1 MVRGVK
7 NDKKIKSILSV
18 LVLILCVGC
27 VGVVLAS
34 TNYNA
39 KYYRVEIEKSDEET
53 AEEASK
59 VFIKKSDVATIK
71 KPNEKAKIALE
82 KWRFLKFGE
91 HGGLAI
97 ISMDCLVLGL
107 GLFGVG
113 KLIYQWNQGCS
124 FEVEE
129 SLPAESEV
137 GKLKLGFQKYK
148 EEKRK

>member
-1 MVRGVK
+1 MPKRLK
-7 NDKKIKSILSV
+7 AYLSV

-27 VGVVLAS
+27 IGVVLAS

-39 KYYRVEIEKSDEET
+39 KYYRVEIEKSDEEDS
-53 AEEASK
+53 EEDSK

-91 HGGLAI
+91 YGGLAI
-97 ISMDCLVLGL
+97 ISMGYLVLGL

-113 KLIYQWNQGCS
+113 KLTYQLNKGCS
-124 FEVEE
+124 LV
-129 SLPAESEV
+129 
-137 GKLKLGFQKYK
+137 KLDI
-148 EEKRK
+148 R

>member
-1 MVRGVK
+1 MTKRLK
-7 NDKKIKSILSV
+7 AYLSV
-18 LVLILCVGC
+18 LVLILCVGY

-39 KYYRVEIEKSDEET
+39 KYYRVEIEKSDEEDS
-53 AEEASK
+53 EEDSK

-91 HGGLAI
+91 YGGLAI
-97 ISMDCLVLGL
+97 ISMGYLVLGL

-113 KLIYQWNQGCS
+113 KLTYQLNKGCS

-129 SLPAESEV
+129 SLLTESEV